1 MLLFAPLPG
10 QQQTPDSAFT
20 ESKNTDEQ
28 DNFLDDV
35 IARVDDAGLMDN
47 AFELFAHE
55 APVKRRPVH
64 QES

>member
-35 IARVDDAGLMDN
+35 IARVDDTGLMDS
-47 AFELFAHE
+47 AFELFTH
-55 APVKRRPVH
+55 
-64 QES
+64 